1 MALKD
6 LTRFYEDF
14 EGSSLQLEK
23 LTLHSANISLELN
36 ELLKEQV
43 CTTQEVDQILQGFYK
58 TNSNFVI
65 PLANSI
71 ITETLIEIKT
81 AKKHFFSRQPEITYI
96 IPVYNC
102 DEKKICSTLQS
113 VNEQIGVKARAIIII
128 DGPNSEDL
136 KRVQSALQNIPQTFQ
151 TRVIQKEKNG
161 RVAKARNTGMKAVQT
176 EFFSWIDAN
185 DLIHPLRSIHAILTI
200 LNNDIDRLN
209 TAYARINLDTKKV
222 FLRNQSIYFIG
233 HTSFVARTDLL
244 QTMGYLMDFKYH
256 EDTEYEQRLRFF
268 NIPLSDSNIVGHY
281 LDLESSD
288 TQQQHLSGDTWGER
302 TIIGEHPFLQGS
314 YNGSITDERKGF
326 NAQTINYYRKI
337 QEETA
342 INYFPCKE

>member
-71 ITETLIEIKT
+71 ITETLIEIKI

-102 DEKKICSTLQS
+102 DEKKSAQRFKALMSRLGLKPEQSSSSTGQT
-113 VNEQIGVKARAIIII
+113 VK
-128 DGPNSEDL
+128 
-136 KRVQSALQNIPQTFQ
+136 T
-151 TRVIQKEKNG
+151 
-161 RVAKARNTGMKAVQT
+161 
-176 EFFSWIDAN
+176 
-185 DLIHPLRSIHAILTI
+185 
-200 LNNDIDRLN
+200 
-209 TAYARINLDTKKV
+209 
-222 FLRNQSIYFIG
+222 
-233 HTSFVARTDLL
+233 
-244 QTMGYLMDFKYH
+244 
-256 EDTEYEQRLRFF
+256 
-268 NIPLSDSNIVGHY
+268 
-281 LDLESSD
+281 
-288 TQQQHLSGDTWGER
+288 
-302 TIIGEHPFLQGS
+302 
-314 YNGSITDERKGF
+314 
-326 NAQTINYYRKI
+326 
-337 QEETA
+337 
-342 INYFPCKE
+342 

>member
-36 ELLKEQV
+36 ELLKEHA
-43 CTTQEVDQILQGFYK
+43 CTTKEVDQILQDFYK
-58 TNSNFVI
+58 KNSNFVI
-65 PLANSI
+65 PLATSI

-96 IPVYNC
+96 VPVYNC
-102 DEKKICSTLQS
+102 DEKKFVSTLQS
-113 VNEQIGVKARAIIII
+113 IHEQIGVRTRAIIII
-128 DGPNSEDL
+128 DGPNNEDL
-136 KRVQSALQNIPQTFQ
+136 KRVQNALKNLPQTFQ

-161 RVAKARNTGMKAVQT
+161 GVAKARNTGMKAIQT

-200 LNNDIDRLN
+200 LNSDIDRLN
-209 TAYARINLDTKKV
+209 TAYARVDLNTKKI
-222 FLRNQSIYFIG
+222 FLRNHNLYFSG
-233 HTSFVARTDLL
+233 HTSFVAKTDLL
-244 QTMGYLMDFKYH
+244 QTMGYLMDLKYH

-268 NIPLSDSNIVGHY
+268 NIPLSDSNIVAHY

-288 TQQQHLSGDTWGER
+288 TEEQHLSGDTWGER
-302 TIIGEHPFLQGS
+302 EIIDNHIFLQGS
-314 YNGSITDERKGF
+314 YDGSITDERKRL
-326 NAQTINYYRKI
+326 NARSINYYRKI
-337 QEETA
+337 QEDTA
-342 INYFPCKE
+342 TNYFPCLE